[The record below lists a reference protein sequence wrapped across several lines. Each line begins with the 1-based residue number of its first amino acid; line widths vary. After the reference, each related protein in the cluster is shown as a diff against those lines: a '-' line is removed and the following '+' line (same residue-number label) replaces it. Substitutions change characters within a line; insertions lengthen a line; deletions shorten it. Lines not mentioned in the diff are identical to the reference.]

1 MNNIEVNQFLLKL
14 SIIVLSYNKKQGLKA
29 LLKHWR
35 NYPVQLLVI
44 DGSKEPFSFDENL
57 NLNMNLNF
65 ELKYFHEPISYQER
79 IKKATKNRSRK
90 YTLLSADDEI
100 HLPLGLAKS
109 IKFLERNIEF
119 NSCIGKSLRL
129 IKIKNN
135 FKLEKTYH
143 NLDLVNNTQIYP
155 DVLNRVVNYF
165 DNYVC
170 ATYYSVTRSK
180 TWSENF
186 KNAFDVKTSC
196 PFAMERLVEFAN
208 IAKGKCHVHN
218 DVSWIRNCIDQP
230 NYSTLDRKITLS
242 RWIKNISY
250 KKEHNEIK
258 NLMKNYGIK
267 KENIDDIFL
276 KVFKPPKKSFNMNFL
291 RSYLMYRTF
300 SRELIN
306 MIRKVLS
313 LIQKKFFNKKQIGLI
328 RNSHFIS
335 NNETVLINEFISEKH
350 CLFKNK

>member
-1 MNNIEVNQFLLKL
+1 MNNIEVDQFLLKL
-14 SIIVLSYNKKQGLKA
+14 SIIVLSYNKTLGLKA

-35 NYPVQLLVI
+35 SYPVQLIVI
-44 DGSKEPFSFDENL
+44 DGSKEPFSFDMNL
-57 NLNMNLNF
+57 NLNSNF
-65 ELKYFHEPISYQER
+65 EFKYFHEPISYQER
-79 IKKATKNRSRK
+79 IKKATRIRSRK

-100 HLPLGLAKS
+100 HLPLGLSKS
-109 IKFLERNIEF
+109 IKFLEINIEF

-143 NLDLVNNTQIYP
+143 NLDLVNSTQIYS
-155 DVLNRVVNYF
+155 DVFKRVINYF

-170 ATYYSVTRSK
+170 ATYYSVARS
-180 TWSENF
+180 TAWRENF
-186 KNAFDVKTSC
+186 KNAFDIQTSC
-196 PFAMERLVEFAN
+196 PFAMERLVEFTN

-218 DVSWIRNCIDQP
+218 NVSWIRNCIDQP

-242 RWIKNISY
+242 RWIKNITY

-267 KENIDDIFL
+267 KENIDYIFL
-276 KVFKPPKKSFNMNFL
+276 KIFKPPKRSLNMNFL
-291 RSYLMYRTF
+291 KSYLMYRRY
-300 SRELIN
+300 SRESIN
-306 MIRKVLS
+306 IIRKVLS
-313 LIQKKFFNKKQIGLI
+313 LIYKKLFNKKQIGLI
-328 RNSHFIS
+328 RNNDFIS

-350 CLFKNK
+350 CLFTNK